1 MEREETN
8 RAEETNRVFVFRK
21 LSSGGHD
28 EYEKGSTEEI
38 QAEFTA
44 LLAGGYALF
53 VDEVQV
59 RSLEEAVGYWDTLFP
74 TIKERTYVTAVPAI
88 RGGANDRNTAVD
100 PVCGVEVALTPST
113 DFSSYE
119 GKTYY
124 FCSSDCRMEF
134 EGSEEEY
141 VGDETP

>member
-1 MEREETN
+1 MTPKMTLTFEGSPAELARMLKLHARAIEMEKKEERRTIEREETN

-74 TIKERTYVTAVPAI
+74 TIK
-88 RGGANDRNTAVD
+88 
-100 PVCGVEVALTPST
+100 
-113 DFSSYE
+113 
-119 GKTYY
+119 
-124 FCSSDCRMEF
+124 
-134 EGSEEEY
+134 
-141 VGDETP
+141 